1 MPGFKER
8 VEFGRL
14 VDWVEGRLPEDEA
27 RAVEEQVARAD
38 SRSLADVAWLR
49 KFVKATDNA
58 VLESPPRDVR
68 DALIA
73 RFEAYANGQ
82 RTPGLLRRV
91 RARLTYDSALRP
103 AVGLRTAGG
112 AQQARR
118 QLVYSAGEFDIA
130 LNLRSGLPDKNL
142 VLDGQVLPR
151 EDQELKSF
159 SVQLLHGGTELGLTS
174 TDELGS
180 FALRD
185 IPSGL
190 YDIVLS
196 TDQEEISIA
205 PVDLSA

>member
-1 MPGFKER
+1 MPGSKKR
-8 VEFGRL
+8 LEFGRL
-14 VDWVEGRLPEDEA
+14 VDWVESRLPEDEA
-27 RAVEEQVARAD
+27 RAVEEHVARAD
-38 SRSLADVAWLR
+38 SRTLADVAWLR

-58 VLESPPRDVR
+58 VLESPPREVR

-91 RARLTYDSALRP
+91 RARLTYDSDLRP
-103 AVGLRTAGG
+103 AVGLRTAG

-118 QLVYSAGEFDIA
+118 QLVYSAGAFDIA
-130 LNLRSGLPDKNL
+130 LNLRSGVPDKNL

-151 EDQELKSF
+151 EDQELKPF

-185 IPSGL
+185 IPSGV

>member
-1 MPGFKER
+1 MPGSKKR

-27 RAVEEQVARAD
+27 RTVEEQVARAD
-38 SRSLADVAWLR
+38 SRTLADVAWLR
-49 KFVKATDNA
+49 KFIKATDNA
-58 VLESPPRDVR
+58 VLESPPREVR
-68 DALIA
+68 DTLIA

-91 RARLTYDSALRP
+91 LARLTFDSDLRP
-103 AVGLRTAGG
+103 AVGLRTAG

-118 QLVYSAGEFDIA
+118 QLVYSAGAFDVA
-130 LNLRSGLPDKNL
+130 LNLRSRVPDENL

-151 EDQELKSF
+151 EDQELKPF
-159 SVQLLHGGTELGLTS
+159 SVQLLHGGTELGLTA

-180 FALRD
+180 FDLRD
-185 IPSGL
+185 IPPGV

>member
-1 MPGFKER
+1 MPGSKKR

-38 SRSLADVAWLR
+38 SRTLADVAWLR

-58 VLESPPRDVR
+58 VLESPPREVR
-68 DALIA
+68 DTLIA

-82 RTPGLLRRV
+82 PTPGLLRRV
-91 RARLTYDSALRP
+91 RARLNFDSDLRP
-103 AVGLRTAGG
+103 AVGLRTAG

-118 QLVYSAGEFDIA
+118 QLVYSAGAFDIA
-130 LNLRSGLPDKNL
+130 LNLRSGVPDKNL

-151 EDQELKSF
+151 EDQELKPF
-159 SVQLLHGGTELGLTS
+159 SVQLLHGGTQLGLTS

-185 IPSGL
+185 IPSGV

>member
-1 MPGFKER
+1 MPGSKKR

-38 SRSLADVAWLR
+38 SRTLADVAWLR

-58 VLESPPRDVR
+58 VLESPPREVR

-82 RTPGLLRRV
+82 RTPGLLKRV
-91 RARLTYDSALRP
+91 LASLTFESDLRP
-103 AVGLRTAGG
+103 AVGLRTAG

-118 QLVYSAGEFDIA
+118 QLVYSAGAFDVA
-130 LNLRSGLPDKNL
+130 LNLRSRVPDENL

-151 EDQELKSF
+151 EDQELKPF
-159 SVQLLHGGTELGLTS
+159 SVQLLYGGTELGLTA

-185 IPSGL
+185 IPPGV

-196 TDQEEISIA
+196 TDEEEISIA

>member
-1 MPGFKER
+1 MPGSKKR

-38 SRSLADVAWLR
+38 SRTLADVAWLR

-58 VLESPPRDVR
+58 VLESPPREVR

-82 RTPGLLRRV
+82 RTPGLLKRV
-91 RARLTYDSALRP
+91 LASLTFESDLRP
-103 AVGLRTAGG
+103 AVGLRTAG

-118 QLVYSAGEFDIA
+118 QLVYSAGAFDVV
-130 LNLRSGLPDKNL
+130 LNLRSRVPDENL

-151 EDQELKSF
+151 EDQELKPF
-159 SVQLLHGGTELGLTS
+159 SVQLLHGGTELGLTA

-185 IPSGL
+185 IPPGV

-196 TDQEEISIA
+196 TDEEEISIA

>member
-1 MPGFKER
+1 MPGSKKR

-27 RAVEEQVARAD
+27 RAVEEQVASAD
-38 SRSLADVAWLR
+38 SRTLADVAWLR

-58 VLESPPRDVR
+58 VLESPPREVR

-82 RTPGLLRRV
+82 RTPGLLKLV
-91 RARLTYDSALRP
+91 LASLTFDSDLRP
-103 AVGLRTAGG
+103 AVGLRTAG

-118 QLVYSAGEFDIA
+118 QLLYSAGAFDVV
-130 LNLRSGLPDKNL
+130 LNLRSRVPDENL

-151 EDQELKSF
+151 EDQELKPI
-159 SVQLLHGGTELGLTS
+159 SVQLLHSGTERGLTA

-185 IPSGL
+185 IPPGV

-196 TDQEEISIA
+196 TDEEEISIA

>member
-1 MPGFKER
+1 MPGSKKR

-38 SRSLADVAWLR
+38 SRTLADVAWLR

-58 VLESPPRDVR
+58 VLESPPREVR

-82 RTPGLLRRV
+82 RTPGLLKLV
-91 RARLTYDSALRP
+91 LASLTFESDLRP
-103 AVGLRTAGG
+103 AVGLRTAG

-118 QLVYSAGEFDIA
+118 QLVYSAGAFDVV
-130 LNLRSGLPDKNL
+130 LNLRSRVPDENL

-151 EDQELKSF
+151 EDQELKPF
-159 SVQLLHGGTELGLTS
+159 SVQLLYGGTELGLTA

-185 IPSGL
+185 IPPGV

-196 TDQEEISIA
+196 TDEEEISIA

>member
-1 MPGFKER
+1 MPGSKKR

-38 SRSLADVAWLR
+38 SRTLADVAWLR

-58 VLESPPRDVR
+58 VLESPPREVR

-82 RTPGLLRRV
+82 RTPGLLKRV
-91 RARLTYDSALRP
+91 LASLTFDSDMRP
-103 AVGLRTAGG
+103 AVGLRTAG

-118 QLVYSAGEFDIA
+118 QLVYSAGTFDIA
-130 LNLRSGLPDKNL
+130 LNLRSGVPDKNL
-142 VLDGQVLPR
+142 VLDGQLLPR
-151 EDQELKSF
+151 EDQELKPF
-159 SVQLLHGGTELGLTS
+159 SVQLLHGGTQLGLTS

-185 IPSGL
+185 IPSGV

-205 PVDLSA
+205 TVDLSA

>member
-1 MPGFKER
+1 MPGSKKR

-38 SRSLADVAWLR
+38 SRTLADIAWVR

-58 VLESPPRDVR
+58 VLESPPREVR
-68 DALIA
+68 DTLIA
-73 RFEAYANGQ
+73 RFEAYTNGQ
-82 RTPGLLRRV
+82 RTPGLLKRV
-91 RARLTYDSALRP
+91 LARLTFDSDLRP
-103 AVGLRTAGG
+103 AVGLRTAG

-130 LNLRSGLPDKNL
+130 LNLRSHVPDKNL

-151 EDQELKSF
+151 EDQELKPF

-185 IPSGL
+185 IPPGV

>member
-1 MPGFKER
+1 MPGSKKR

-38 SRSLADVAWLR
+38 SRTLADVAWLR

-58 VLESPPRDVR
+58 VLESPPREVR

-82 RTPGLLRRV
+82 RTPGLLKRV
-91 RARLTYDSALRP
+91 LASLTFESDLRP
-103 AVGLRTAGG
+103 AVGLRTAG

-118 QLVYSAGEFDIA
+118 QLAYSAGAFDVV
-130 LNLRSGLPDKNL
+130 LNLRSRVPDENL

-151 EDQELKSF
+151 EDQELKPF
-159 SVQLLHGGTELGLTS
+159 SVQLLYGGTELGLTA

-185 IPSGL
+185 IPPGV

-196 TDQEEISIA
+196 TDEEEISIA

>member
-1 MPGFKER
+1 MPGSKKR

-27 RAVEEQVARAD
+27 RTVEEQVARAD
-38 SRSLADVAWLR
+38 SRTLADVAWLR

-58 VLESPPRDVR
+58 VLESPPREVR

-82 RTPGLLRRV
+82 RTPGLLKRV
-91 RARLTYDSALRP
+91 LASLTFESDLRP
-103 AVGLRTAGG
+103 AVGLRTAG

-118 QLVYSAGEFDIA
+118 QLVYSAGAFDVV
-130 LNLRSGLPDKNL
+130 LNLRSRVPDENL

-151 EDQELKSF
+151 EDQELKPF
-159 SVQLLHGGTELGLTS
+159 SVQLLYGGTEVGLTA

-180 FALRD
+180 FDLRD
-185 IPSGL
+185 IPPGV

-196 TDQEEISIA
+196 TDEEEISIA

>member
-1 MPGFKER
+1 MPGSKER

-14 VDWVEGRLPEDEA
+14 VDWVEDRLPEDEA
-27 RAVEEQVARAD
+27 RAVEAQVARAD
-38 SRSLADVAWLR
+38 SRTLADVAWLR
-49 KFVKATDNA
+49 KFVKATNNA
-58 VLESPPRDVR
+58 VLESPPPEVR
-68 DALIA
+68 DTLIA

-82 RTPGLLRRV
+82 RTPGLLMRV
-91 RARLTYDSALRP
+91 LARLTFDSDLRP
-103 AVGLRTAGG
+103 AVGLRTAG

-118 QLVYSAGEFDIA
+118 QLVYSAGTFDIA
-130 LNLRSGLPDKNL
+130 LNLRSGVPDKIF

-151 EDQELKSF
+151 EDQELKPI
-159 SVQLLHGGTELGLTS
+159 SVQLLHGGTEVGLTS

-180 FALRD
+180 FAFRD
-185 IPSGL
+185 IPPGV

>member
-1 MPGFKER
+1 MPGSKKR

-27 RAVEEQVARAD
+27 RTVEEQVARAD
-38 SRSLADVAWLR
+38 SRTLADVAWLR
-49 KFVKATDNA
+49 KFIKATDNA
-58 VLESPPRDVR
+58 VLESPPREVR
-68 DALIA
+68 DTLIA

-82 RTPGLLRRV
+82 RTPGLLKRV
-91 RARLTYDSALRP
+91 LASLTFESDLRP
-103 AVGLRTAGG
+103 AVGLRTAG

-118 QLVYSAGEFDIA
+118 QLVYSAGAFDIA
-130 LNLRSGLPDKNL
+130 LNLRSGVPDKNL

-151 EDQELKSF
+151 EDQELKPF
-159 SVQLLHGGTELGLTS
+159 SVQLLHGGTQLGLTS

-185 IPSGL
+185 IPSGV

-205 PVDLSA
+205 TVDLSA

>member
-1 MPGFKER
+1 MPGSKKR

-38 SRSLADVAWLR
+38 SRTLADVAWLR

-58 VLESPPRDVR
+58 VLESPPREVR

-82 RTPGLLRRV
+82 RTPGLLKRV
-91 RARLTYDSALRP
+91 LASLTFESDLRP
-103 AVGLRTAGG
+103 AVGLRTAG

-118 QLVYSAGEFDIA
+118 QLVYSAGAFDVV
-130 LNLRSGLPDKNL
+130 LNLRSRVPDENL

-151 EDQELKSF
+151 EDQELKPF
-159 SVQLLHGGTELGLTS
+159 SVQLLYGGTELGLTT

-185 IPSGL
+185 IPPGV

>member
-1 MPGFKER
+1 MSGSKER

-14 VDWVEGRLPEDEA
+14 VDWVEDRLPEDEA

-38 SRSLADVAWLR
+38 SRTLADVAWLR
-49 KFVKATDNA
+49 KFVKATNNA
-58 VLESPPRDVR
+58 VLESPPPEVR
-68 DALIA
+68 DTLIA

-82 RTPGLLRRV
+82 RTPGLLKRV
-91 RARLTYDSALRP
+91 LARLTFDSDLRP
-103 AVGLRTAGG
+103 AVGLRTAG

-118 QLVYSAGEFDIA
+118 QLVYSAGAFDVA
-130 LNLRSGLPDKNL
+130 LNLRSRVPDENL

-151 EDQELKSF
+151 EDQELKPF
-159 SVQLLHGGTELGLTS
+159 SVQLLHGGTELGLTT

-185 IPSGL
+185 IPSGV

>member
-1 MPGFKER
+1 MPGSKKR

-38 SRSLADVAWLR
+38 SRTLADVAWLR

-58 VLESPPRDVR
+58 VLESPPREVR
-68 DALIA
+68 DTLIA

-82 RTPGLLRRV
+82 RPPGLLKRV
-91 RARLTYDSALRP
+91 LARLTFDSDLRP
-103 AVGLRTAGG
+103 AVGLRTAG

-118 QLVYSAGEFDIA
+118 QLVYSAGAFDIA
-130 LNLRSGLPDKNL
+130 LNLRSGVPDKNL

-151 EDQELKSF
+151 EDQELKPI
-159 SVQLLHGGTELGLTS
+159 SVQLLHGGTEVGLTS

-185 IPSGL
+185 IPSGV

>member
-1 MPGFKER
+1 MPGSKKR

-38 SRSLADVAWLR
+38 SRTLADVAWLR

-58 VLESPPRDVR
+58 VLESPPREVR

-82 RTPGLLRRV
+82 RTPGLLKRV
-91 RARLTYDSALRP
+91 LASLTFESDLRP
-103 AVGLRTAGG
+103 AVGLRTAG

-118 QLVYSAGEFDIA
+118 QLVYSAGAFDVV
-130 LNLRSGLPDKNL
+130 LNLRSRVPDENL

-151 EDQELKSF
+151 EDQELKPF
-159 SVQLLHGGTELGLTS
+159 SVQLLYGGTELGLTT

-185 IPSGL
+185 IPPGV

-196 TDQEEISIA
+196 TDEEEISIA

>member
-1 MPGFKER
+1 MPGSKKR

-38 SRSLADVAWLR
+38 SRTLADVAWLR

-58 VLESPPRDVR
+58 VLESPPREVR

-82 RTPGLLRRV
+82 RTPGLLKLV
-91 RARLTYDSALRP
+91 LASLTFESDMRP
-103 AVGLRTAGG
+103 AVGLRTAG

-118 QLVYSAGEFDIA
+118 QLVYSAGAFDVV
-130 LNLRSGLPDKNL
+130 LNLRSRVPDENL

-151 EDQELKSF
+151 EDQELKPF
-159 SVQLLHGGTELGLTS
+159 SVQLLYGGTELGLTA

-185 IPSGL
+185 IPPGV

-196 TDQEEISIA
+196 TDEEEISIA

>member
-1 MPGFKER
+1 MPGSKKR

-38 SRSLADVAWLR
+38 SRTLADVAWLR

-58 VLESPPRDVR
+58 VLESPPREVR

-82 RTPGLLRRV
+82 RTPGLLKRV
-91 RARLTYDSALRP
+91 LASLTFESDLRP
-103 AVGLRTAGG
+103 AVGLRTAG

-118 QLVYSAGEFDIA
+118 QLVYSAGAFDVV
-130 LNLRSGLPDKNL
+130 LNLRSRVPDENL

-151 EDQELKSF
+151 EDQELKPI
-159 SVQLLHGGTELGLTS
+159 SVQLLHGGTERGLTA

-185 IPSGL
+185 IPPGV

-196 TDQEEISIA
+196 TDEEEISIA

>member
-1 MPGFKER
+1 MPGSKKR

-27 RAVEEQVARAD
+27 RAVEEQVASAD
-38 SRSLADVAWLR
+38 SRTLADVAWLR

-58 VLESPPRDVR
+58 VLESPPREVR

-82 RTPGLLRRV
+82 RTPGLLKLV
-91 RARLTYDSALRP
+91 LASLTFESDLRP
-103 AVGLRTAGG
+103 AVGLRTAG

-118 QLVYSAGEFDIA
+118 QLVYSAGAFDVV
-130 LNLRSGLPDKNL
+130 LNLRSRVPDENL

-151 EDQELKSF
+151 GDQELKPF
-159 SVQLLHGGTELGLTS
+159 SVQLLYGGTELGLTA

-185 IPSGL
+185 IPPGV

-196 TDQEEISIA
+196 TDEEEISIA

>member
-1 MPGFKER
+1 MPGSKKR

-38 SRSLADVAWLR
+38 SRTLADVAWLR

-58 VLESPPRDVR
+58 VLESPPGEVR

-82 RTPGLLRRV
+82 RTPGLLKRV
-91 RARLTYDSALRP
+91 LASLTFESDLSP
-103 AVGLRTAGG
+103 AVGLRTAG

-118 QLVYSAGEFDIA
+118 QLVYSAGAFDVV
-130 LNLRSGLPDKNL
+130 LNLRSRVPDENL

-151 EDQELKSF
+151 EDQELKPF
-159 SVQLLHGGTELGLTS
+159 SVQLLYGGTELGLTT

-185 IPSGL
+185 IPPGV

-196 TDQEEISIA
+196 TDEEEISIA

>member
-1 MPGFKER
+1 MPGSKKR

-38 SRSLADVAWLR
+38 SRTLADVAWLR

-58 VLESPPRDVR
+58 VLESPPREVR
-68 DALIA
+68 DTLIA

-91 RARLTYDSALRP
+91 LARLTFDSDLRP
-103 AVGLRTAGG
+103 AVGLRTAG

-118 QLVYSAGEFDIA
+118 QLVYSAGAFDVA
-130 LNLRSGLPDKNL
+130 LNLRSRVPDENL

-151 EDQELKSF
+151 EDQELKPF
-159 SVQLLHGGTELGLTS
+159 SVQLLHGGTELGLTA

-185 IPSGL
+185 IPPGV

>member
-1 MPGFKER
+1 MPGSKER

-14 VDWVEGRLPEDEA
+14 VDWVEDRLPEDKA

-38 SRSLADVAWLR
+38 SRTLADVAWLR
-49 KFVKATDNA
+49 KFVKATNNA
-58 VLESPPRDVR
+58 VLESPPPEVR
-68 DALIA
+68 DTLIA
-73 RFEAYANGQ
+73 RFEAYAKGQ
-82 RTPGLLRRV
+82 RTPGLLKRV
-91 RARLTYDSALRP
+91 LARLTFDSDLRP
-103 AVGLRTAGG
+103 AVGLRTAG

-118 QLVYSAGEFDIA
+118 QLVYSAGAFDVA
-130 LNLRSGLPDKNL
+130 LNLRSRVPDENL

-151 EDQELKSF
+151 EDQELKPF
-159 SVQLLHGGTELGLTS
+159 SVQLLHGGTELGLTA

-180 FALRD
+180 FAFRD
-185 IPSGL
+185 IPPGV

>member
-1 MPGFKER
+1 MPGSKKR

-38 SRSLADVAWLR
+38 SRTLADVAWLR

-58 VLESPPRDVR
+58 VLESPPREVR

-82 RTPGLLRRV
+82 RTPGLLKLV
-91 RARLTYDSALRP
+91 LASLTFDSDLRP
-103 AVGLRTAGG
+103 AVGLRTAG

-118 QLVYSAGEFDIA
+118 QLVYSAGAFDVA
-130 LNLRSGLPDKNL
+130 LNLRSRVPDENL

-151 EDQELKSF
+151 EDQELKPI
-159 SVQLLHGGTELGLTS
+159 SVQLLHSGTERGLTA

-185 IPSGL
+185 IPPGV

-196 TDQEEISIA
+196 TDEEEISIA

>member
-1 MPGFKER
+1 MPGSKKR

-38 SRSLADVAWLR
+38 SRTLADVAWLR

-58 VLESPPRDVR
+58 VLESPPREVR

-82 RTPGLLRRV
+82 RTPGLLKRV
-91 RARLTYDSALRP
+91 LASLTFESDMRP
-103 AVGLRTAGG
+103 AVGLRTAG

-118 QLVYSAGEFDIA
+118 QLVYSAGAFDVA
-130 LNLRSGLPDKNL
+130 LNLRSRVPDENL

-151 EDQELKSF
+151 EDQELKPF
-159 SVQLLHGGTELGLTS
+159 SVQLLYGGTELGLTA

-185 IPSGL
+185 IPPGV

-196 TDQEEISIA
+196 TDEEEISIA

>member
-1 MPGFKER
+1 MPGSKKR

-27 RAVEEQVARAD
+27 RAVEEQVASAD
-38 SRSLADVAWLR
+38 SRTLADVAWLR

-58 VLESPPRDVR
+58 VLESPPREVR

-82 RTPGLLRRV
+82 RTPGLLKLV
-91 RARLTYDSALRP
+91 LASLTFESDLRP
-103 AVGLRTAGG
+103 AVGLRTAG

-118 QLVYSAGEFDIA
+118 QLVYSAGAFDVV
-130 LNLRSGLPDKNL
+130 LNLRSRVPDENL

-151 EDQELKSF
+151 EDQELKPF
-159 SVQLLHGGTELGLTS
+159 SVQLLYGGTELGLTA

-185 IPSGL
+185 IPPGV

-196 TDQEEISIA
+196 TNEEEISIA

>member
-1 MPGFKER
+1 MPGSKKR

-38 SRSLADVAWLR
+38 SRTLADVAWLR
-49 KFVKATDNA
+49 KFVKATNNA
-58 VLESPPRDVR
+58 VLESPPREVR
-68 DALIA
+68 DTLVA

-82 RTPGLLRRV
+82 RTPGLLKRV
-91 RARLTYDSALRP
+91 LARLTFDSDLRP
-103 AVGLRTAGG
+103 AVGLRTAG

-118 QLVYSAGEFDIA
+118 QLVYSAGAFDVV
-130 LNLRSGLPDKNL
+130 LNLRSRVPDENL

-151 EDQELKSF
+151 EDQELKPI
-159 SVQLLHGGTELGLTS
+159 SVQLLHGGTELGLTA

-185 IPSGL
+185 IPPGV

>member
-1 MPGFKER
+1 MPGSKKR

-27 RAVEEQVARAD
+27 QAVEEQVARAD
-38 SRSLADVAWLR
+38 SRTLADVAWLR
-49 KFVKATDNA
+49 KFVKATNNA
-58 VLESPPRDVR
+58 VLESPPREVR

-82 RTPGLLRRV
+82 RTPGLLKRV
-91 RARLTYDSALRP
+91 LASLTFDSDMRP
-103 AVGLRTAGG
+103 AVGLRTAG

-118 QLVYSAGEFDIA
+118 QLVYSAGAFDVV
-130 LNLRSGLPDKNL
+130 LNLRSRVPNENL
-142 VLDGQVLPR
+142 VLDGQVFPR
-151 EDQELKSF
+151 EDQELKPF
-159 SVQLLHGGTELGLTS
+159 SVQLLHGGTELGLTA

-185 IPSGL
+185 IPPGD
-190 YDIVLS
+190 YDMVLS

-205 PVDLSA
+205 PVDLSE

>member
-1 MPGFKER
+1 MPGSKER

-14 VDWVEGRLPEDEA
+14 VDWVEDRLPEDEA
-27 RAVEEQVARAD
+27 RAVEEQVARAH
-38 SRSLADVAWLR
+38 SRTLADVAWLR
-49 KFVKATDNA
+49 KFVKATNNA
-58 VLESPPRDVR
+58 VLESPPPEVR
-68 DALIA
+68 DTLIA

-82 RTPGLLRRV
+82 RTPGLLKRV
-91 RARLTYDSALRP
+91 LARLTFDSDLRP
-103 AVGLRTAGG
+103 AVGLRTAG

-118 QLVYSAGEFDIA
+118 QLVYSAGAFDVV
-130 LNLRSGLPDKNL
+130 LNLRSRVPNENL

-151 EDQELKSF
+151 EDQELKPF
-159 SVQLLHGGTELGLTS
+159 SVQLLHGGTELGLTA

-180 FALRD
+180 FDLRD
-185 IPSGL
+185 IPPGV

>member
-1 MPGFKER
+1 MPGSKKR

-38 SRSLADVAWLR
+38 SRTLADVAWLR

-58 VLESPPRDVR
+58 VLESPPREVR

-82 RTPGLLRRV
+82 RTPGLLKRV
-91 RARLTYDSALRP
+91 LASLTFESDLRP
-103 AVGLRTAGG
+103 AVGLRTAG

-118 QLVYSAGEFDIA
+118 QLVYSAGTFDIA
-130 LNLRSGLPDKNL
+130 LNLRSGVPDKNF

-151 EDQELKSF
+151 EDQELKPI
-159 SVQLLHGGTELGLTS
+159 SVQLLHGGTEVGLTS

-185 IPSGL
+185 IPSGV

-196 TDQEEISIA
+196 TDEEEISIA